1 MRKSKGLKFSY
12 LVVLF
17 VCIAT
22 FFSGM
27 ITSLRSIGSSSVG
40 TITSYMH
47 DDKKLIESEF
57 YKSRYF
63 DVDNLSHLIYW
74 TTSSVMD
81 EVEKNSFD
89 TDRDRIRE
97 QIGDVISN
105 TKYLV
110 INDDTK

>member
-47 DDKKLIESEF
+47 DDKKLIVSPWLSPMNQKRLCIYTGLVVSKLPLDEKRKEYLKYHREYVF
-57 YKSRYF
+57 KS
-63 DVDNLSHLIYW
+63 
-74 TTSSVMD
+74 
-81 EVEKNSFD
+81 
-89 TDRDRIRE
+89 
-97 QIGDVISN
+97 
-105 TKYLV
+105 
-110 INDDTK
+110 